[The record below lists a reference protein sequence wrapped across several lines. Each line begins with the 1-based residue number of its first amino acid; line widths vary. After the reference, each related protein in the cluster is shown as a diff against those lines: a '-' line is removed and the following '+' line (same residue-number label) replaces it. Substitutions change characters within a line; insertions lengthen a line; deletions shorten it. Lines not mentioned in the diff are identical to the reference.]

1 MPVGAL
7 LDDGFFRRQPVLPH
21 HTEGTPVLSG
31 PARVRQEAVLVDQ
44 ERVLGFNDLDG
55 RIRHIAEP
63 IGPGVLTVE
72 RRSAAAP
79 GYIVELDVQ
88 EAFAVFVDAGDG
100 EAELVAAG
108 ASRHTAG
115 Q

>member
-1 MPVGAL
+1 MRAYSVVPLMSLTLRSA
-7 LDDGFFRRQPVLPH
+7 VLW
-21 HTEGTPVLSG
+21 G
-31 PARVRQEAVLVDQ
+31 QEAHSRDIAIDQ

-100 EAELVAAG
+100 EQG
-108 ASRHTAG
+108 AVRGVHR
-115 Q
+115 